1 MNFTAI
7 RFTGI
12 KKEIEDFLTT
22 EYNKAGILYSDASPY
37 GQILSII
44 ENLQQLSFLYLKNAI
59 NQFDISLPNSQ
70 NERIIRNAAI
80 FAGHIPG
87 RSISASG
94 TLKFTLKPSVD
105 LEKEIPGSRISFANK
120 IGIKNKTNGLKYSL
134 SIGNDRVTHKITQNY
149 QFFIVVIQGEWKI
162 KTFTGAGLGLQTF
175 QLSEIGRKDI
185 ENFNVEITV
194 NGEMWT
200 IKRHMW
206 EWIIRCY
213 FW

>member
-7 RFTGI
+7 RFSSI
-12 KKEIEDFLTT
+12 KKEIEGFLTT

-120 IGIKNKTNGLKYSL
+120 ITIKNKTNS
-134 SIGNDRVTHKITQNY
+134 
-149 QFFIVVIQGEWKI
+149 
-162 KTFTGAGLGLQTF
+162 
-175 QLSEIGRKDI
+175 
-185 ENFNVEITV
+185 
-194 NGEMWT
+194 
-200 IKRHMW
+200 
-206 EWIIRCY
+206 
-213 FW
+213 